1 MSAAYTGF
9 GSGPYGSLKYDRSW
23 VTAFVTLGVSASD
36 VYTPRIT
43 SNVRVTLGTAVE
55 AIKAADGYFYSSF
68 SLGVG
73 TAIPAVS
80 IGGNYVGEF
89 TLGAAFAEEPQ
100 AATEYSS
107 SISFGVSLADVPTA
121 AHLVHDTVT
130 LGTSLSDGPWQAD
143 SIINAQLSLGTDF
156 TYQQTAAVTAN
167 STLTFSSGFV
177 AFVSSTGRFID
188 QWTSVPDSST
198 EIWTSVSLGF
208 D

>member
-9 GSGPYGSLKYDRSW
+9 GSGPYDTLTYDRSW

-80 IGGNYVGEF
+80 VGGIYIGEF

-100 AATEYSS
+100 AATEYST
-107 SISFGVSLADVPTA
+107 SISFGVSLADALTA

-156 TYQQTAAVTAN
+156 TYQLTAAVTAN

>member
-80 IGGNYVGEF
+80 VGGN
-89 TLGAAFAEEPQ
+89 
-100 AATEYSS
+100 
-107 SISFGVSLADVPTA
+107 
-121 AHLVHDTVT
+121 
-130 LGTSLSDGPWQAD
+130 
-143 SIINAQLSLGTDF
+143 
-156 TYQQTAAVTAN
+156 
-167 STLTFSSGFV
+167 
-177 AFVSSTGRFID
+177 
-188 QWTSVPDSST
+188 
-198 EIWTSVSLGF
+198 
-208 D
+208 

>member
-9 GSGPYGSLKYDRSW
+9 GSGPYDTLTYDRSW

-36 VYTPRIT
+36 VYAPKLT

-80 IGGNYVGEF
+80 VGGNYVGDF
-89 TLGAAFAEEPQ
+89 SLGAAFAEEPR
-100 AATEYSS
+100 AAAEYDS
-107 SISFGVSLADVPTA
+107 SISFGVSLADSLTA

-130 LGTSLSDGPWQAD
+130 LGTSLSDGPWLAD
-143 SIINAQLSLGTDF
+143 SIINAQVSLGTGF

-167 STLTFSSGFV
+167 STLSFSSSFV
-177 AFVSSTGRFID
+177 ALVSSTGRFID

-198 EIWTSVSLGF
+198 EIWTTVSLGF